1 MITSRGDFAY
11 TKVFYIPPNKQ
22 TKEQRETNMKIR
34 NLAFCG
40 VMASILS
47 GWGALAADGDTIIAS
62 KAYVDAMDATKQNKL
77 NSGDGGNITVSGTGN
92 VVTGITASNGAV
104 TVTKGNIAATDFV
117 KNTDTVNN
125 ETKTNVLEFDN
136 DANHAPS
143 ITAVKNMKTTSVRTT
158 GAVDTLVPTEAAVR
172 SAITSATSTLNT
184 NIETTASGIT
194 GQFESTVA
202 DDGSGTIIAEDTGE
216 APDNVVVD
224 ADHPNLIPRNYNIQ
238 QGIAYLEGTGIENH
252 NKTNTDGVGE
262 DEIANTDSAWGTI
275 IGAKAADDYVPTIAA
290 VEKRVL
296 AAETTASGNYA
307 NRNLSNLNPAGNTV
321 IDGRIDTKI
330 NALDATGVDGS
341 SDAATTANRGKPV
354 VAISQ
359 ADGVISAELGQ
370 VKEAGIEDSAVTSA
384 KIADGTIVNAD
395 ISSSA
400 AIDFSKMNAGLSSV
414 NVAGSTYNSS
424 CTASNPCVLTYFDGK
439 YEWTAMDTENV
450 SAVN

>member
-1 MITSRGDFAY
+1 
-11 TKVFYIPPNKQ
+11 
-22 TKEQRETNMKIR
+22 
-34 NLAFCG
+34 
-40 VMASILS
+40 MASILS

-143 ITAVKNMKTTSVRTT
+143 ITAVKNMKTTSVRAT

-184 NIETTASGIT
+184 NIENTASGIT
-194 GQFESTVA
+194 GQFESTVV
-202 DDGSGTIIAEDTGE
+202 DNGSGTIIAEDTGE

-252 NKTNTDGVGE
+252 NKSNQDGVSA
-262 DEIANTDSAWGTI
+262 DEIANTDSAWDTI
-275 IGAKAADDYVPTIAA
+275 IGAKEADDYVPTIAS

-296 AAETTASGNYA
+296 AAIDTAGANISKETNNVYSSSNTTYLPTVAGVQAGKDNTASATWANNTLTFVSGDADGN
-307 NRNLSNLNPAGNTV
+307 RSNKVATSAAVNTSV
-321 IDGRIDTKI
+321 SALKSYTDHKITTLDNASEATDSNNTYHTPIVAVSEADGIVTATRGTISYQDAME
-330 NALDATGVDGS
+330 NALKDVNNKANTQTCN
-341 SDAATTANRGKPV
+341 AA
-354 VAISQ
+354 
-359 ADGVISAELGQ
+359 
-370 VKEAGIEDSAVTSA
+370 
-384 KIADGTIVNAD
+384 
-395 ISSSA
+395 
-400 AIDFSKMNAGLSSV
+400 
-414 NVAGSTYNSS
+414 
-424 CTASNPCVLTYFDGK
+424 NPCVLTYIGTQASGVPEFR
-439 YEWTAMDTENV
+439 WTQMDTEG
-450 SAVN
+450 VNAGV